1 MLEYNRLNKELIKIK
16 DDLHKTENKSEDD
29 INEKN
34 KKINELEKIKKELN
48 YKNNEIIEIKSELI
62 DKKYYY

>member
-1 MLEYNRLNKELIKIK
+1 MNQKTILIKKI
-16 DDLHKTENKSEDD
+16 
-29 INEKN
+29 